1 MTAGPAAWRAQAA
14 CRGTDPALFYDPH
27 PAAVA
32 AAKTICAACPVR
44 VACAAHAIAAG
55 EEYGVWGGL
64 APDERPTPPPRPD
77 PAPGPAPRISDDEL
91 YDLLID
97 ADPDRPALDQLLDHV
112 WLPAATAYKTLERGV
127 RLGVVERRGRAL
139 FPTRH

>member
-32 AAKTICAACPVR
+32 AAKTVCASCPVR
-44 VACAAHAIAAG
+44 DACAAHAIAAG

-64 APDERPTPPPRPD
+64 AADERPAPQPQRE

-97 ADPDRPALDQLLDHV
+97 ADPDRAALDQLLDHR
-112 WLPAATAYKTLERGV
+112 WLPTATAYKALERAV